1 MTCPPTSFG
10 PSPIGFEAAMKVGV
24 EEIAVFAAAS
34 EKFSRK
40 NINCSIEVCPLKS
53 LLDVG

>member
-1 MTCPPTSFG
+1 MIMIMDDDECMRDWL
-10 PSPIGFEAAMKVGV
+10 GFEAAMKVGV

-40 NINCSIEVCPLKS
+40 NINCSIEV
-53 LLDVG
+53 